1 MNRPWLKAGLIG
13 GGVLILLNLLSVIPL
28 PLLGCLTFLLEI
40 VAFIGVGALAAY
52 WFPPPRLSGRAAG
65 QGALAGLL
73 MGIIGALASTLL
85 APLGLA
91 LSGGSNAIM
100 NALPPETILQ
110 LEQAGIDPAALFGS
124 GTAAG
129 VTAIC
134 CFPAGAIIGAALG
147 ALGGLIYASANPGK
161 APPPA
166 YVDDSPQL
174 PPDV

>member
-85 APLGLA
+85 ARWAPRSPRQQRHHGTRCHPKPSCSSSRPA
-91 LSGGSNAIM
+91 LTAV
-100 NALPPETILQ
+100 
-110 LEQAGIDPAALFGS
+110 LFGS
-124 GTAAG
+124 GTRPA
-129 VTAIC
+129 TAVC
-134 CFPAGAIIGAALG
+134 CFPAGAIIGAAQG

-161 APPPA
+161 VPPPA